1 MYLQVDLYEVGDEVI
16 VEAEV
21 PGIAPTDIE
30 LEVSSDCVRIGGRR
44 TRRCRTISP
53 DIPMRS
59 HRRERSLGDFC
70 LEIPLAPTRT
80 AGYRTRHALQRRAHH
95 QDAETKAYGHS
106 AAATH
111 QARRA
116 TRREGGG
123 VADRGGELTR
133 ARSPVLKFL
142 WKGFFELTD

>member
-1 MYLQVDLYEVGDEVI
+1 MKPARGLEVGYPWDRVEGGMYLQVDLYEVGDEVI

-59 HRRERSLGDFC
+59 VRRERSLGDFC
-70 LEIPLAPTRT
+70 REIPLPLPVLRDTAHATLCNGVLTIRMLKRRPT
-80 AGYRTRHALQRRAHH
+80 
-95 QDAETKAYGHS
+95 
-106 AAATH
+106 AT
-111 QARRA
+111 ARRLPIKLVEPH
-116 TRREGGG
+116 EGRVEALPIAVG
-123 VADRGGELTR
+123 
-133 ARSPVLKFL
+133 S
-142 WKGFFELTD
+142 